1 MRIIISIIALTALAA
16 CGGGRPTGA
25 ISRACEASDRPG
37 ANPALCSCVQGAANA
52 TLTGS
57 EQRRAAKFFKD
68 PQKAQ
73 DTRQAEGS
81 GAFWSRYKA
90 FADRAEA
97 ICR

>member
-1 MRIIISIIALTALAA
+1 MRITFSIIALTALAA
-16 CGGGRPTGA
+16 CGGGQPSGA
-25 ISRACEASDRPG
+25 ISRACEASGRPG
-37 ANPALCSCVQGAANA
+37 ANASLCSCVQGAADA
-52 TLTGS
+52 TLSGS

-73 DTRQAEGS
+73 DTRQGDGTS
-81 GAFWSRYKA
+81 AFWNRYKA

>member
-1 MRIIISIIALTALAA
+1 MYAKLGLVALLTLAA
-16 CGGGRPTGA
+16 CGGGRPSGA
-25 ISRACEASDRPG
+25 ISRACEASGRPG
-37 ANPALCSCVQGAANA
+37 ANAALCSCVQGAADA
-52 TLTGS
+52 TLSGS

-73 DTRQAEGS
+73 DTRQQDGS

-90 FADRAEA
+90 FAERAEA